1 MESVTV
7 MQAAEWENEAQIFK
21 VQTFFWL
28 MQNVFLHCV
37 DLMNK
42 WLLIHHL
49 LDQISIIKDEWNNM
63 CHVSVLFL
71 DMFLH
76 FISYLLNESDVLL
89 TFTYFF
95 SLCLCIASLY

>member
-1 MESVTV
+1 
-7 MQAAEWENEAQIFK
+7 
-21 VQTFFWL
+21 

-49 LDQISIIKDEWNNM
+49 LDQISIIKDEWNI

-71 DMFLH
+71 DVSAFYL
-76 FISYLLNESDVLL
+76 ISVSESDVLL
-89 TFTYFF
+89 LLVTFF
-95 SLCLCIASLY
+95 LCIYV